1 MSIAAASYASEALV
15 GPPSQP
21 VSLREFIHACSRSPG
36 YNPYRATSTS
46 DQPEDRAIE
55 EECSVADLQAS
66 LNETLSNPF
75 KYAFLVRDHENIIDQ
90 IRSASKLHGSQASK
104 PVRSRKRKRIERI
117 GEDDQLHPDVLQL
130 QNSLESIAL
139 SCWSYPTDAAF
150 FTRPQKN
157 SDVNTL
163 INPKSSRSSEWRQQR
178 ERNTASLPPPIAVK
192 DEAILII
199 SIYNRLSWG
208 NHLSRSSQH
217 AVLASQTIGDLYD
230 VIPCPSNEIPHEL
243 RTEEGD
249 GEIVG
254 YNSDELPPHR
264 GAVACIEG
272 VAYGDGQAEEDYSDK
287 LVQQMELLPQK
298 ERKSVTKGVGMH
310 DQCFVDLTVRV
321 NEPYWLLH
329 QGTCEH
335 FLIID
340 SIRMLHPDDPK
351 EGYPLTL
358 HIAPPII
365 DLCMACSRV
374 PAALSIVGDIR
385 LGQSPFKI
393 CQPCWD
399 LFGEPSDNTHNRAL
413 VVPLPK
419 YEHGW

>member
-1 MSIAAASYASEALV
+1 MSTAAASYASEALV

-21 VSLREFIHACSRSPG
+21 VSVREFIHACSRSNG
-36 YNPYRATSTS
+36 YDPHRAISTP
-46 DQPEDRAIE
+46 DHPEKSAIE

-75 KYAFLVRDHENIIDQ
+75 KYAFLVRNHENIIDQ
-90 IRSASKLHGSQASK
+90 IRSASSNQPSK
-104 PVRSRKRKRIERI
+104 PVRARKRKRTERSTT
-117 GEDDQLHPDVLQL
+117 GEDNQLHPDVLQL

-157 SDVNTL
+157 SDLNTL
-163 INPKSSRSSEWRQQR
+163 SKPKSSRSSEQQQD
-178 ERNTASLPPPIAVK
+178 EQSDASSSPPPITAK

-230 VIPCPSNEIPHEL
+230 VIPCPSNEIPHDL
-243 RTEEGD
+243 RTKEGD
-249 GEIVG
+249 GDIVG
-254 YNSDELPPHR
+254 YNSDGLSPHR
-264 GAVACIEG
+264 GAVVCIEG
-272 VAYGDGQAEEDYSDK
+272 VAYGDGQVEDDYSVK
-287 LVQQMELLPQK
+287 LVQQMELLPEK
-298 ERKSVTKGVGMH
+298 KRKCITKGACMH
-310 DQCFVDLTVRV
+310 DQRFVDLTIRV

-329 QGTCEH
+329 QGRCEH

-340 SIRMLHPDDPK
+340 TIRMLHPDDPK

-358 HIAPPII
+358 HIVPPII

-374 PAALSIVGDIR
+374 PAALSIVDDIR

-399 LFGEPSDNTHNRAL
+399 LFGEPNDNTHTRVL